1 MNVIRHD
8 HISTY
13 CDVEVVLGA
22 LGKKERTLG
31 GPDGLPN
38 LLSSVCAEGDKVKRT
53 CCEDASQTWLPPP
66 EITLHGKSYSTL
78 NKTVA
83 AVATALRA
91 VSLNSSARRDRPQ
104 AGGYNS

>member
-22 LGKKERTLG
+22 LGKKNERCVDLMVCQ
-31 GPDGLPN
+31 N

-53 CCEDASQTWLPPP
+53 CCEDVSQTWRPPP

-91 VSLNSSARRDRPQ
+91 VWLNSSAMWDRP
-104 AGGYNS
+104 